1 MGCQTSKPG
10 PADESS
16 PVPLDNQDG
25 SQVPDPAQAAAT
37 GSSEAQLE
45 AALLEGHSRKEK
57 PAGAR
62 KGKALIGRKNTF
74 LVRLDTADQVELSEC
89 VDDQTGVVE
98 AGGAEKTEP
107 ELVEALMEQRAK
119 KNPTFDK
126 AAARRGLIGRK
137 ESFLLRQDE
146 ADADPLTEQNTDTD
160 LPDEKESKRRGMIG
174 RKNTFLV
181 RVDGD
186 FEDALAESVDQQ
198 TADDAAAGEGVKV
211 PQRKLFL
218 QQNGSTLSRMDTE
231 REQALLED
239 LSSQGLIGTDERF
252 IVCTTEDGS

>member
-1 MGCQTSKPG
+1 MGCQASKSG
-10 PADESS
+10 PAEVSS

-25 SQVPDPAQAAAT
+25 SQVPDPAQAAAI

-62 KGKALIGRKNTF
+62 KALIGRKNTV

-98 AGGAEKTEP
+98 AGDAEKTEP

-119 KNPTFDK
+119 NPTIDK

-198 TADDAAAGEGVKV
+198 TADDAAGGEGVKV
-211 PQRKLFL
+211 PQRKLSI
-218 QQNGSTLSRMDTE
+218 QQNGSILSRMDTE